1 MSDAELSG
9 SEEGN
14 GAGRTSSGDGRG
26 EPPAQGVKV
35 RPRRRP
41 TMNDVAKHAGVSVS
55 TVSYVLNHSGPV
67 GAARRARVLDAVRVL
82 NYTPNESARSLKR
95 RSALTIGL
103 VIPDLANQF
112 FALVTEGVERAAS
125 ERGVLV
131 VLCAPEA
138 TDQPVSHHAQ
148 LLRSQR
154 LDGIIYLSGIGTS
167 PRLILELA
175 RSGPVVLVDERI
187 PGFDLPA
194 VVSDGRRGARQVAEH
209 VLERGHRRIAII
221 GGPET
226 LWTAEQRL
234 AGYREALA
242 AAGID
247 PDEVPVAVGDYRQ
260 VSGAELAAKI
270 LSVADERR
278 PTALLCANDLMAL
291 GAIEYCRSAG
301 IRVPEDLSIVGFDDV
316 PVASLITPKLTTV
329 RQLARDMGHQ
339 AATALFEQLDGGE
352 AREREPFAT
361 ELMIR
366 DSVAPPAERG

>member
-1 MSDAELSG
+1 VSDAGPSEDNGRQPSSAG
-9 SEEGN
+9 SKLQ
-14 GAGRTSSGDGRG
+14 
-26 EPPAQGVKV
+26 PQ
-35 RPRRRP
+35 RRP

-209 VLERGHRRIAII
+209 VLERDHRRIAII
-221 GGPET
+221 GGPQA

-242 AAGID
+242 AAGIE
-247 PDEVPVAVGDYRQ
+247 PDGVPVLIGDYRQ
-260 VSGAELAAKI
+260 ISGAQLAARV
-270 LSVADERR
+270 LDAPPAQR
-278 PTALLCANDLMAL
+278 PTALLCANDLMAI
-291 GAIEYCRSAG
+291 GAIEHCRSAG
-301 IRVPEDLSIVGFDDV
+301 IRVPEDVSVVGFDDV

-329 RQLARDMGHQ
+329 RQLARDMGYE
-339 AATALFEQLDGGE
+339 AATALFEQLGGGE
-352 AREREPFAT
+352 EHEREPFAT

-366 DSVAPPAERG
+366 DSVAPPADRG